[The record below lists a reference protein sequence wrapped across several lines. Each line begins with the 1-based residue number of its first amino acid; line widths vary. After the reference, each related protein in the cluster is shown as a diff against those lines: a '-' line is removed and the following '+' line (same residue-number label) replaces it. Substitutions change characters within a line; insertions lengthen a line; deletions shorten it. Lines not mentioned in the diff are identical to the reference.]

1 MQRHKFI
8 DVIARYFNGANAGD
22 AELMLSCFCDD
33 ITAYTTGIPP
43 RVGNHAVVELLID
56 LHPTRARW
64 TIDQAVVQEPE
75 AVVEWSALWTPPGAS
90 VEVLTRGVD
99 WFVFENEKIK
109 EIREYADFGLSPEA
123 PSVHELLQF
132 PYQSRGYPLETTLD
146 SKLPN

>member
-1 MQRHKFI
+1 MQKHLFT
-8 DVIARYFNGANAGD
+8 DTIARYFNGANDGD
-22 AELMLSCFCDD
+22 AELMLSCFSDD
-33 ITAYTTGIPP
+33 VTAYTTGIPP
-43 RVGNHAVVELLID
+43 RVGNHAVVELLIGI
-56 LHPTRARW
+56 HPTRARF
-64 TIDQAVVQEPE
+64 TLDHAVVQEPE

-109 EIREYADFGLSPEA
+109 EIREYADFGLSPE
-123 PSVHELLQF
+123 PPTVHELAQF